1 MPSHRRGFS
10 FPLTMVGRVADT
22 RSVGSERRRWKRLRT
37 ELRLQLQ
44 VTVGDQ
50 TGRVMGA
57 IGSHLN
63 PTGIFVQ
70 VADPP
75 PLGTRVKVTLA
86 AEGTEGVLTAEG
98 EVVDRVVLDEGSE
111 RPPGIG
117 IRLEHTGPAWTKLY
131 NWLVENAD

>member
-1 MPSHRRGFS
+1 
-10 FPLTMVGRVADT
+10 
-22 RSVGSERRRWKRLRT
+22 LRT
-37 ELRLQLQ
+37 ELRLQVQ

-50 TGRVMGA
+50 AGRVIGA

-70 VADPP
+70 LADPP
-75 PLGTRVKVTLA
+75 PIGARVKVTLN

-98 EVVDRVVLDEGSE
+98 EVVDRVVLDDGSE

-117 IRLEHTGPAWTKLY
+117 IRLEQTGPGWTKLY
-131 NWLVENAD
+131 NWLNENAEEAP